1 MYEKEKYVFQT
12 MEAIYERSLDEASN
26 VVARAQNPLTA
37 LSVIIAILVYMAQSI
52 SSSSIPKVSLENIP
66 VIGSFYVLLAL
77 TVVYVIQSIY
87 NLWRGFR
94 QGGFKYELVGSPSRV
109 ESLVKSPGSDREV
122 LIKLIEKYKSAG
134 EFNIRKNRKRMVY
147 IRVATEKIILA
158 VASCFF
164 AGFLFCVITV
174 LK

>member
-12 MEAIYERSLDEASN
+12 MEAIYERSLDEAN
-26 VVARAQNPLTA
+26 HVVARAQNPLAA
-37 LSVIIAILVYMAQSI
+37 LSVIIAVLIYMAQAIVSA
-52 SSSSIPKVSLENIP
+52 SIPQVSLENIP

-77 TVVYVIQSIY
+77 TVVNVILSIY
-87 NLWRGFR
+87 NLWKGFR
-94 QGGFKYELVGSPSRV
+94 QGGFKYELVGSPSQIG
-109 ESLVKSPGSDREV
+109 SLVKSSGGDREV
-122 LIKLIEKYKSAG
+122 LIKLIERYKSAG
-134 EFNIRKNRKRMVY
+134 EFNIRRNRKRMVY